1 MDILQRIS
9 EIRTAKGMSVYELA
23 QKSGISKNT
32 IYRWYSKNYTPTLD
46 SLQVICEKGLE
57 ISLVEFFA
65 IDTQLIPA
73 TPELKEIVELWMNY
87 PIDKNKQSNK
97 CCLAINQ
104 IKHNKQKSG
113 YSPLFYFALI
123 QSDI

>member
-32 IYRWYSKNYTPTLD
+32 IYRWYSKNYTTTLD

-65 IDTQLIPA
+65 INTQLIPA
-73 TPELKEIVELWMNY
+73 TPELNEIVELWMNLS
-87 PIDKNKQSNK
+87 DKQKQAVKQMLLSYQSN
-97 CCLAINQ
+97 
-104 IKHNKQKSG
+104 
-113 YSPLFYFALI
+113 
-123 QSDI
+123 

>member
-65 IDTQLIPA
+65 LDTQLLPA
-73 TPELKEIVELWMNY
+73 TPELKEIVELWMNLSDRQKQAVKQMLLSY
-87 PIDKNKQSNK
+87 QSN
-97 CCLAINQ
+97 
-104 IKHNKQKSG
+104 
-113 YSPLFYFALI
+113 
-123 QSDI
+123 

>member
-73 TPELKEIVELWMNY
+73 KEIVELWMNLS
-87 PIDKNKQSNK
+87 DKQKQAVKQMLLSYQSN
-97 CCLAINQ
+97 
-104 IKHNKQKSG
+104 
-113 YSPLFYFALI
+113 
-123 QSDI
+123 